1 MIILN
6 SIKERGILKNPILY
20 LILTLIVSSLA
31 LLLLGVFSTLYQ
43 FTIFSVIP
51 FSDYLLT
58 LAELSGFI
66 FLTLPVIFFSKVIYK
81 QPLSSLGFTR
91 KSLLKDY
98 LKGWLYGAAILVIC
112 VIIMMMFGAV
122 RISKVEFNGM
132 LVLQFIPLI
141 LVWAIQGN
149 AEEVLTRGFMLTG
162 ISRKINILTGIVI
175 SSIFFSAMHLGNNGL
190 DILPLID
197 LFLFAIF
204 ASLLMIKSKNIWVVS
219 GFHAAWNCFQ
229 GNVFAFPVSGTN
241 IGNAFIH
248 VTTHGPSWLSGGK
261 FGVEGSMVSILIQI
275 ILIAWLYYDIFIKG
289 KKRITDKLDF

>member
-31 LLLLGVFSTLYQ
+31 LLLLAVFSTLYR
-43 FTIFSVIP
+43 FIIFSVIP

-289 KKRITDKLDF
+289 KKRISDKLDF

>member
-31 LLLLGVFSTLYQ
+31 LLLLAVFSTLYR
-43 FTIFSVIP
+43 FIIFSVIP

-81 QPLSSLGFTR
+81 QPLSSLGFIR

-98 LKGWLYGAAILVIC
+98 IKGWLYGAAILVIC

-275 ILIAWLYYDIFIKG
+275 ILITWLCYDIFIKG

>member
-20 LILTLIVSSLA
+20 LVLTLIVSSLA
-31 LLLLGVFSTLYQ
+31 LLLLAIFSTLYR
-43 FTIFSVIP
+43 FIIFSVIP

-81 QPLSSLGFTR
+81 QPLSSLGFTK

-289 KKRITDKLDF
+289 KKRISDKLDF